1 MELTIDELSLS
12 EPQPLAPEI
21 LSPFIVPPGPLAVFI
36 SENNMSAVEELR
48 LLKAQVSD
56 VARVCNAVAH
66 GDLTQR
72 ITVPTWGVV
81 MTQVKDVVN
90 TMVYSDAFIL
100 FSILMN
106 AFAGR

>member
-21 LSPFIVPPGPLAVFI
+21 CSPLVVPPGPLGAFTP
-36 SENNMSAVEELR
+36 ENNMSAVEELR

-72 ITVPTWGVV
+72 ITVPVWGTVT
-81 MTQVKDVVN
+81 TQVKDVVN
-90 TMVYSDAFIL
+90 TMV
-100 FSILMN
+100 
-106 AFAGR
+106 